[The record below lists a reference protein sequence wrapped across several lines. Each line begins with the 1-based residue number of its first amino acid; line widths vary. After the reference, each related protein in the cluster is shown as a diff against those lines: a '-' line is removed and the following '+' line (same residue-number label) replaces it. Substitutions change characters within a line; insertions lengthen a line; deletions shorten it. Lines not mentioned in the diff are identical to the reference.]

1 MSVSLFKVWAP
12 RKWWNQDLSPSQRL
26 KSFLFSCYAGL
37 SQSANP
43 VTVLKTSALRKTA
56 PSELGPL
63 TLNTMNSSL
72 NICITSKPPRWESQV
87 DLSVC
92 EETHLSSHQHR
103 GRKNILIFRASFPDK
118 LKDAMN
124 MSRYF
129 QLSLIYLYFQ
139 LQHSSILTVITS
151 ICSSWKKRICEVIC
165 SLKTTVE

>member
-63 TLNTMNSSL
+63 TLSTMNSSL
-72 NICITSKPPRWESQV
+72 NICIAAKPPRWESQV
-87 DLSVC
+87 
-92 EETHLSSHQHR
+92 
-103 GRKNILIFRASFPDK
+103 
-118 LKDAMN
+118 
-124 MSRYF
+124 
-129 QLSLIYLYFQ
+129 IYLSARKHIYPLINIGEERIFWY
-139 LQHSSILTVITS
+139 LEPVFLISSKMPWTWVGIFNWVSFIFIFSYNTPQY
-151 ICSSWKKRICEVIC
+151 
-165 SLKTTVE
+165 SL